1 MKPIQSLKPK
11 RKTEAEVT
19 TEIKQALQIIGL
31 YPRYV
36 WKHWSG
42 MGSVHGVSDLMGVIP
57 GIQKAFYCEIKRPG
71 GKLSAFQADFLG
83 RMKEAG
89 AIAFKAEKVEDVR
102 DALINA
108 GYQPAKK
115 LKGWKTLD

>member
-1 MKPIQSLKPK
+1 MKSISKLKPK

-19 TEIKQALQIIGL
+19 AEIKQALQIIGL

-57 GIQKAFYCEIKRPG
+57 GIEKAFYCEIKRPG
-71 GKLSAFQADFLG
+71 GKLSPAQADFLG
-83 RMKEAG
+83 RMREAG
-89 AIAFKAEKVEDVR
+89 AIAFKAEMVEDVR
-102 DALINA
+102 DILLNA
-108 GYQPAKK
+108 GYEPAKK
-115 LKGWKTLD
+115 LNGWVTR